1 MPSSY
6 KKTQQKIIMPKPTIK
21 IVKNVEKKTGFFS
34 LSNIIR
40 KVIFE
45 ILLKIEQTRAYGL
58 LYLTTKNS
66 KFSQKFI
73 QIIQHRRKG
82 LIFVF
87 E

>member
-34 LSNIIR
+34 LSNII
-40 KVIFE
+40 KLIFK